1 MAHRDAKQLDDILR
15 EDREVLHKLGYAQ
28 ELYREMGG
36 FSNFAL
42 SFSIISILTGTV
54 LLYGYGLK
62 YGGPVIN
69 TVGWPLVSLLVLC
82 VAASMA
88 ELASAYPT
96 AGGLYYWSYRMGGR
110 TWAWSCAWLNLV
122 GQITITA
129 GINIGAAAYM
139 TGLITEALA
148 MPATTSVP
156 ILGPVNGWN
165 FWLAVM
171 VLLTIPQIMI
181 NIRGVR
187 LVAALSDFSV
197 VWHIAGV
204 LILALLLT
212 FAGRYHNGWRFLFST
227 AHPTMPSDGVA
238 TFAIGPL
245 AVPSLMMKIP
255 GMHALYGSGIYAFS
269 FMLGLLQAQWTY
281 TGYDASAHM
290 AEETYLARMN
300 AAWGVF
306 LSVAV
311 SAVVGY
317 VALLAL
323 TNSIPPGKI
332 AETVADPYPVLYIV
346 RTALRPF
353 FANVIAVT
361 IAGAMWLCG
370 LASITSMARV
380 CYAFGRDGGLPGSYL
395 VSRVSPKWG
404 TPVVAIIVTSLLVVM
419 VTFYSATYAVVTS
432 MSTTA
437 LYLAYVIPILLN
449 YRNKLRQSGEFTT
462 LATAPWSLGR
472 YGLAINLVSI
482 VWVVF
487 ITVLFSI
494 PPNEL
499 AGLTMLGLGILLF
512 AYWQLSQKR
521 RFRGPRTGGTVE
533 IEKAEAELS
542 PRPI

>member
-139 TGLITEALA
+139 TGLVTEALA

-171 VLLTIPQIMI
+171 VLLTIPQTMI

-212 FAGRYHNGWRFLFST
+212 FAGRYHNGWRFLFSRE
-227 AHPTMPSDGVA
+227 HPTMPSDGVA
-238 TFAIGPL
+238 TFSIGPL
-245 AVPSLMMKIP
+245 TVPSLMMKIP

-317 VALLAL
+317 LALLVL
-323 TNSIPPGKI
+323 TSSIPPGRI
-332 AETVADPYPVLYIV
+332 AQTANDPYPVLFIV
-346 RTALRPF
+346 RHALRPL
-353 FANVIAVT
+353 FANMIAV
-361 IAGAMWLCG
+361 IVAVAMWLCG
-370 LASITSMARV
+370 LGSITSMARM
-380 CYAFGRDGGLPGSYL
+380 CYAFARDRGFPGGAFISQI
-395 VSRVSPKWG
+395 SRWR
-404 TPVVAIIVTSLLVVM
+404 TPANAIVVTSLLAILI
-419 VTFYSATYAVVTS
+419 TFYSAAYTVVTS
-432 MSTTA
+432 ISVSA
-437 LYLAYVIPILLN
+437 LYLAYGIPIFLN
-449 YRNKLRQSGEFTT
+449 WRNKRRGDGEFTT
-462 LATAPWSLGR
+462 PSSAPWTLRKFGSS
-472 YGLAINLVSI
+472 INLISVL
-482 VWVVF
+482 WVGV

-499 AGLTMLGLGILLF
+499 AGLTMVALGAVLV
-512 AYWQLSQKR
+512 AYWQLSQKH
-521 RFRGPRTGGTVE
+521 RFRGPQPATADQ
-533 IEKAEAELS
+533 IAKMEAAVVGD
-542 PRPI
+542 